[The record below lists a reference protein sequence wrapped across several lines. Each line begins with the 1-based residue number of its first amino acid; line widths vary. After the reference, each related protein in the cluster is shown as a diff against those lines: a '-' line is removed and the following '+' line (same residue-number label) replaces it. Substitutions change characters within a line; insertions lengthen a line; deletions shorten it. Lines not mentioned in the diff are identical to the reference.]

1 MIYLESFNIASE
13 LDEGD
18 FVLNYPYRLEMRCYS
33 HENIYPFGLFPKK
46 KLENITFEPITFFYG
61 KNGSGKST
69 LINIRSEKI
78 GIDSSGTF
86 NTSPYMIS
94 YLKYCSCKIN
104 GKDGKL
110 PTKSMK
116 ITSDDVFD
124 FLFDMRG
131 INRYNEE
138 KREAL
143 FEEYNNAVKTE
154 HRNLRSLADI
164 DDFRRVHE
172 AKNTTKSKYVTKRL
186 GSYEIAGKS
195 NGESAFSYFTDKIR
209 ENALYILDE
218 PENSLSPKLAAD
230 LAAFIEDSAR
240 FYNCQ
245 FIISTHSPF
254 LLSVKGAKIY
264 DLDSQ
269 PVQVKKWSELENV
282 RFYYDFF
289 KAREDAFE

>member
-1 MIYLESFNIASE
+1 MIYLESFNIPSE

-18 FVLNYPYRLEMRCYS
+18 FVLNYPYQLEMGCYS

-69 LINIRSEKI
+69 LINIISEKI
-78 GIDSSGTF
+78 GIESSGTF

-104 GKDGKL
+104 RKDGKL

-124 FLFDMRG
+124 FLFDVRG

-154 HRNLRSLADI
+154 HRKLSSLADI

-172 AKNTTKSKYVTKRL
+172 AKNSTKSKYVTKRL

-195 NGESAFSYFTDKIR
+195 NGESAFSYFTDKIT

-218 PENSLSPKLAAD
+218 PENSLSPSLAAD
-230 LAAFIEDSAR
+230 LATFIEDSAR

-264 DLDSQ
+264 DLDSS